1 MLSKKRETEKMK
13 LTGAQ
18 ILVKCLEKEGVEHVF
33 GLPGGVI
40 LPTYDVLYDSK
51 IKLILTKHEQGATHM
66 ADGYAR
72 ASGRPGVCIVTSGP
86 AATNTVT
93 GLATAYMDSVPLV
106 CITGQVVT
114 SAIGS
119 DAFQEVDIIG
129 ITRPITKH
137 NFLVKDVRDL
147 ARIVREAFYIA
158 TTGKPGP
165 VLIDFPVDVSR
176 AVTNFVWPKD
186 VFIRSYQPQVEVP
199 GVEEQ
204 IQKAAALIQA
214 SQRPCL
220 YVGGGAII
228 SGAEGCIREFVEK
241 TGIPITTTILG
252 LGIFPETHPS
262 SLRMLGMH
270 GTHYANYSVQNSD
283 LLIAV
288 GARFDD
294 RVTGNVSKFA
304 PRAKIIHIDIDPT
317 AISKTIRVD
326 VPVVSDVKKAL
337 QRLLPLVGEKR
348 DAIKP
353 WLDQIAEWKSK
364 FPLKYNNK
372 GKKIHPSYVI
382 EQIGEL
388 TRHKAVVVTGVG
400 QHQMWTAQWYKF
412 AKPRSM
418 LSSGGLG
425 TMGYGLPAAIGA
437 QLAVPRETVVCIEGD
452 GSFQMTMPELA
463 TAAFNKIPIKVF
475 IMDNGYYGMVRQ
487 WQQLFYRRR
496 YSGSVIG
503 PTNPDFMKLIDSYG
517 ILGLKMKQK
526 KEVVP
531 VIRKALAHRGPVVV
545 QCLVSREENVYP
557 MVAAGNALDQIMDM
571 A

>member
-1 MLSKKRETEKMK
+1 MK

-18 ILVKCLEKEGVEHVF
+18 ILIRCLEKEGVKHVF

-93 GLATAYMDSVPLV
+93 GLATAYMDSVPV
-106 CITGQVVT
+106 ICITGQVVT

-137 NFLVKDVRDL
+137 NFLIKDVRDV
-147 ARIVREAFYIA
+147 ARTVREAFHIA

-176 AVTNFVWPKD
+176 AVTDFVWPED
-186 VFIRSYQPQVEVP
+186 VFIRSYQPDAEAP
-199 GVEEQ
+199 GVEDRIRE
-204 IQKAAALIQA
+204 AAELIRSSRQ
-214 SQRPCL
+214 PCL

-228 SGAEGCIREFVEK
+228 SGAEKQVREFVKK
-241 TGIPITTTILG
+241 TGIPVTTTILG

-283 LLIAV
+283 VLIAV

-294 RVTGNVSKFA
+294 RVTGNVAKFA
-304 PRAKIIHIDIDPT
+304 PHAKIIHIDIDP
-317 AISKTIRVD
+317 ASISKTIRVD
-326 VPVVSDVKKAL
+326 VPIVSDVKKAL
-337 QRLLPLVGEKR
+337 ERLLPMVDDKR
-348 DAIKP
+348 DAIQP
-353 WLDQIAEWKSK
+353 WLKRIAEWKQK
-364 FPLKYNNK
+364 FPLKYADAGN
-372 GKKIHPSYVI
+372 KIHPSYVI

-388 TRHKAVVVTGVG
+388 TDHQAIVVTGVG

-412 AKPRSM
+412 VKPRSM
-418 LSSGGLG
+418 LTSGGLG

-437 QLAVPRETVVCIEGD
+437 QLGMPKETVICIEGD
-452 GSFQMTMPELA
+452 GSFQMTMTELA
-463 TAAFNKIPIKVF
+463 TAAFEKVPVKVF

-487 WQQLFYRRR
+487 WQQLFYKQR

-503 PTNPDFMKLIDSYG
+503 PTNPDFMKLVGAYG
-517 ILGLKMKQK
+517 ILGIKVGQK
-526 KEVVP
+526 KEVIP
-531 VIRKALAHRGPVVV
+531 AIKKALAHKGPVIV
-545 QCLVSREENVYP
+545 QCKVSREENVYP

>member
-1 MLSKKRETEKMK
+1 MK

-18 ILVKCLEKEGVEHVF
+18 ILVKCLELEGVKHVF

-72 ASGRPGVCIVTSGP
+72 ASGRPGVCVVTSGP

-93 GLATAYMDSVPLV
+93 GLATAYMDSVPVV

-114 SAIGS
+114 HAIGS
-119 DAFQEVDIIG
+119 DAFQEVDIVG

-137 NFLVKDVRDL
+137 NFLIKDVRDI
-147 ARIVREAFYIA
+147 ARVVREAFHIA

-176 AVTNFVWPKD
+176 ATANFVWPKE
-186 VFIRSYQPQVEVP
+186 VFIRSYQPDAEAP
-199 GVEEQ
+199 GVEGQ
-204 IQKAAALIQA
+204 IRKAAELIRA
-214 SQRPCL
+214 SKQPCL

-228 SGAEGCIREFVEK
+228 SGAEKQVRELVEK
-241 TGIPITTTILG
+241 TGIPVTTTILG
-252 LGIFPETHPS
+252 LGVFPETHSS

-283 LLIAV
+283 VLIAV

-294 RVTGNVSKFA
+294 RVTGNVAKFA
-304 PRAKIIHIDIDPT
+304 PRAKIIHIDIDP
-317 AISKTIRVD
+317 ASISKTIRVD
-326 VPVVSDVKKAL
+326 VAIVSDVKKAL
-337 QRLLPLVGEKR
+337 EGLLPLVEDKR
-348 DAIKP
+348 EAMRP
-353 WLDQIAEWKSK
+353 WLVQIEEWKKK
-364 FPLKYNNK
+364 FPLKYGALGN
-372 GKKIHPSYVI
+372 KIHPSYVI
-382 EQIGEL
+382 EQIGAL
-388 TRHKAVVVTGVG
+388 TGHRALVVTGVG

-412 AKPRSM
+412 VKPRSM
-418 LSSGGLG
+418 LTSGGLG

-437 QLAVPRETVVCIEGD
+437 QLSMPKETVVCIEGD
-452 GSFQMTMPELA
+452 GSFQMTMTELA
-463 TAAFNKIPIKVF
+463 TAAYYKVPVKVF

-487 WQQLFYRRR
+487 WQQLFYKRR

-503 PTNPDFMKLIDSYG
+503 PSNPDFMKLVGAYG
-517 ILGLKMKQK
+517 ILGIKMKHK
-526 KEVVP
+526 KDVVP
-531 VIRKALAHRGPVVV
+531 VIKKALAHKGPVIV
-545 QCLVSREENVYP
+545 QCQVAREENVYP

>member
-1 MLSKKRETEKMK
+1 MK

-18 ILVKCLEKEGVEHVF
+18 ILIRCLEQEGVTHVF

-93 GLATAYMDSVPLV
+93 GLATAYMDSVPV
-106 CITGQVVT
+106 ICITGQVVT
-114 SAIGS
+114 NVIGS

-137 NFLVKDVRDL
+137 NFLIKDVRDI
-147 ARIVREAFYIA
+147 ARIVREAFHIA

-186 VFIRSYQPQVEVP
+186 VFIRSYQPDAEAP

-204 IQKAAALIQA
+204 IRKAAELIRA
-214 SQRPCL
+214 SKQPCL

-228 SGAEGCIREFVEK
+228 SGAEKQVREFVEK
-241 TGIPITTTILG
+241 TGIPVTTTILG
-252 LGIFPETHPS
+252 LGVFPETHPS

-283 LLIAV
+283 VLIAV

-294 RVTGNVSKFA
+294 RVTGNVAKFA
-304 PRAKIIHIDIDPT
+304 PRAKIIHIDIDP
-317 AISKTIRVD
+317 ASISKTVRVD
-326 VPVVSDVKKAL
+326 VPIVSDVKKAM
-337 QRLLPLVGEKR
+337 QQLLPLVADKR
-348 DAIKP
+348 DVMRP
-353 WLDQIAEWKSK
+353 WLAQIEEWKKK
-364 FPLKYNNK
+364 FPMKYSAAGN
-372 GKKIHPSYVI
+372 KIHPSYVI

-388 TRHKAVVVTGVG
+388 TDHRAIVVTGVG

-412 AKPRSM
+412 VKPRSM
-418 LSSGGLG
+418 LTSGGLG

-437 QLAVPRETVVCIEGD
+437 QLGMPRETVICIEGD
-452 GSFQMTMPELA
+452 GSFQMTMTELA
-463 TAAFNKIPIKVF
+463 TAASQKVPVKVF

-487 WQQLFYRRR
+487 WQQLFYKRR

-503 PTNPDFMKLIDSYG
+503 PTNPDFMKLVGAYG
-517 ILGLKMKQK
+517 ILGIKMKQK
-526 KEVVP
+526 KDVVP
-531 VIRKALAHRGPVVV
+531 VIKKALAHKGPVIV
-545 QCLVSREENVYP
+545 QCVVSREENVYP
-557 MVAAGNALDQIMDM
+557 MVAAGSALDQIMDM